1 MNQKLLEELRQIT
14 PEEQM
19 YLNGAE
25 SVDEGI
31 YMEPKTNVV
40 DYKKLITSG
49 KVIDV
54 RTHTRFVHFPEHTHN
69 YVELIYMCSGSTKH
83 IINGNE
89 IVLEKVASMS
99 CKAAVKGNDR
109 LSVAEAQELIDE
121 LLSLNQNAIQE
132 IMPAGEDDIAVN
144 LIILPSFFDY
154 ALTMLG
160 DEDNLIREFIIDCL
174 KSKDNDVSY
183 LHFKVADVLPI
194 QNLMENLIW
203 TIHNKQNNKRSINQA
218 TMGVLL
224 LQLMNYTEFVDVGKD
239 NSGQEL
245 VMSVYKYV
253 EENYR
258 DGSFTDLAEQLH
270 YDLHWLSKTIKQ
282 LTGKNYT
289 ELLQDK
295 RMRQAAYLLRTSKLT
310 VADIAT
316 AVGYENISY
325 FHRLFQK
332 TYGTS
337 PRNYRLDYSTESED
351 V

>member
-1 MNQKLLEELRQIT
+1 MNQELLEELRQIT

-89 IVLEKVASMS
+89 IVLEE
-99 CKAAVKGNDR
+99 G
-109 LSVAEAQELIDE
+109 E
-121 LLSLNQNAIQE
+121 LLFLNQNAIQE
-132 IMPAGEDDIAVN
+132 IMPAGENDIAVN

-351 V
+351 I

>member
-1 MNQKLLEELRQIT
+1 MNQELLEELRQIT

-19 YLNGAE
+19 YLGGAE

-89 IVLEKVASMS
+89 IVLEK
-99 CKAAVKGNDR
+99 G
-109 LSVAEAQELIDE
+109 E
-121 LLSLNQNAIQE
+121 LLFLNQNAIQE

-239 NSGQEL
+239 NSGKEL

-253 EENYR
+253 EEKYR

>member
-1 MNQKLLEELRQIT
+1 MNQELLEELRQIT

-19 YLNGAE
+19 YLDGAE

-89 IVLEKVASMS
+89 IVLEK
-99 CKAAVKGNDR
+99 G
-109 LSVAEAQELIDE
+109 E
-121 LLSLNQNAIQE
+121 LLFLNQNAIQE

-224 LQLMNYTEFVDVGKD
+224 LQLMNYTEYVDVGKD

>member
-1 MNQKLLEELRQIT
+1 MNQELLEELRQIT

-54 RTHTRFVHFPEHTHN
+54 RTHTRFVHFPKHTHN

-89 IVLEKVASMS
+89 IILEE
-99 CKAAVKGNDR
+99 G
-109 LSVAEAQELIDE
+109 E
-121 LLSLNQNAIQE
+121 LLFLNQNAIQE
-132 IMPAGEDDIAVN
+132 IMPAGENDIAVN

-351 V
+351 I

>member
-54 RTHTRFVHFPEHTHN
+54 RTHTRFVHFPKHTHN

-83 IINGNE
+83 IINGSE
-89 IVLEKVASMS
+89 IVLEE
-99 CKAAVKGNDR
+99 G
-109 LSVAEAQELIDE
+109 E
-121 LLSLNQNAIQE
+121 LLFLNQNAIQE
-132 IMPAGEDDIAVN
+132 IMPAGENDIAVN

-218 TMGVLL
+218 TMGLLL
-224 LQLMNYTEFVDVGKD
+224 LQLMNYTEYVDVGKD

-295 RMRQAAYLLRTSKLT
+295 RMRQAAYLLRTSRLT

-351 V
+351 I

>member
-54 RTHTRFVHFPEHTHN
+54 RTHTRFVHFPKHTHN

-83 IINGNE
+83 IVNGNE
-89 IVLEKVASMS
+89 IVLEK
-99 CKAAVKGNDR
+99 G
-109 LSVAEAQELIDE
+109 E
-121 LLSLNQNAIQE
+121 LLFLNQNAIQE

-224 LQLMNYTEFVDVGKD
+224 LQLMNYTEYVDVGKD

-351 V
+351 I

>member
-54 RTHTRFVHFPEHTHN
+54 RTHTRFVHFPKHTHN

-89 IVLEKVASMS
+89 IVLEE
-99 CKAAVKGNDR
+99 G
-109 LSVAEAQELIDE
+109 E
-121 LLSLNQNAIQE
+121 LLFLNQNAIQE

-224 LQLMNYTEFVDVGKD
+224 LQLMNYTEYVDVGKD

-337 PRNYRLDYSTESED
+337 PRNYRLDYSKESED
-351 V
+351 I

>member
-1 MNQKLLEELRQIT
+1 MNQELLEELRQIT

-19 YLNGAE
+19 YLDGAE

-89 IVLEKVASMS
+89 IVLEK
-99 CKAAVKGNDR
+99 G
-109 LSVAEAQELIDE
+109 E
-121 LLSLNQNAIQE
+121 LLFLNQNAIQE

-218 TMGVLL
+218 SMGVLL
-224 LQLMNYTEFVDVGKD
+224 VKLMNYTEYVDVGKD

>member
-1 MNQKLLEELRQIT
+1 MNQELLEELRQIT

-19 YLNGAE
+19 YLDGAE

-31 YMEPKTNVV
+31 YMEPKTNMV

-89 IVLEKVASMS
+89 IVLEK
-99 CKAAVKGNDR
+99 G
-109 LSVAEAQELIDE
+109 E
-121 LLSLNQNAIQE
+121 LLFLNQNAIQE

-154 ALTMLG
+154 ALTMLH

-224 LQLMNYTEFVDVGKD
+224 LQLMNYTEYVDVGKD

>member
-1 MNQKLLEELRQIT
+1 MNQELLEELRQIT

-19 YLNGAE
+19 YLGGAE

-89 IVLEKVASMS
+89 IVLEK
-99 CKAAVKGNDR
+99 G
-109 LSVAEAQELIDE
+109 E
-121 LLSLNQNAIQE
+121 LLFLNQNAIQE
-132 IMPAGEDDIAVN
+132 IMPAGADDIAVN

>member
-19 YLNGAE
+19 YLDGAE

-54 RTHTRFVHFPEHTHN
+54 RTHTRFVHFPKHTHN

-83 IINGNE
+83 IINGSE
-89 IVLEKVASMS
+89 IVLEE
-99 CKAAVKGNDR
+99 G
-109 LSVAEAQELIDE
+109 E
-121 LLSLNQNAIQE
+121 LLFLNQNAIQE
-132 IMPAGEDDIAVN
+132 IMPAGENDIAVN

-351 V
+351 I

>member
-19 YLNGAE
+19 YLGGAK

-89 IVLEKVASMS
+89 IVLEE
-99 CKAAVKGNDR
+99 G
-109 LSVAEAQELIDE
+109 E
-121 LLSLNQNAIQE
+121 LLFLNQNAIQE
-132 IMPAGEDDIAVN
+132 IMPAGENDIAVN

-351 V
+351 I

>member
-1 MNQKLLEELRQIT
+1 MNQELLEELRQIT

-19 YLNGAE
+19 YLDGAE

-89 IVLEKVASMS
+89 IVLEK
-99 CKAAVKGNDR
+99 G
-109 LSVAEAQELIDE
+109 E
-121 LLSLNQNAIQE
+121 LLFLNQNAIQE

-224 LQLMNYTEFVDVGKD
+224 LQLMNYTEYVDVGKD

-351 V
+351 I

>member
-1 MNQKLLEELRQIT
+1 MNQELLEELRQIT

-19 YLNGAE
+19 YLDGAE

-54 RTHTRFVHFPEHTHN
+54 RTHTRFVHFPKHTHN

-83 IINGNE
+83 IINGSE
-89 IVLEKVASMS
+89 IVLEE
-99 CKAAVKGNDR
+99 G
-109 LSVAEAQELIDE
+109 E
-121 LLSLNQNAIQE
+121 LLFLNQNAIQE
-132 IMPAGEDDIAVN
+132 IMPAGENDIAVN

-224 LQLMNYTEFVDVGKD
+224 LQLMNYTEYVDVGKD

-351 V
+351 I

>member
-1 MNQKLLEELRQIT
+1 MNQELLEELRQIT

-54 RTHTRFVHFPEHTHN
+54 RTHTRFVHFPKHTHN

-83 IINGNE
+83 IINGSE
-89 IVLEKVASMS
+89 IVLEE
-99 CKAAVKGNDR
+99 G
-109 LSVAEAQELIDE
+109 E
-121 LLSLNQNAIQE
+121 LLFLNQNAIQE
-132 IMPAGEDDIAVN
+132 IMPAGENDIAVN

-351 V
+351 I

>member
-19 YLNGAE
+19 YLDGAE

-54 RTHTRFVHFPEHTHN
+54 RTHTRFVHFPKHTHN

-89 IVLEKVASMS
+89 IVLEE
-99 CKAAVKGNDR
+99 G
-109 LSVAEAQELIDE
+109 E
-121 LLSLNQNAIQE
+121 LLFLNQNAIQE
-132 IMPAGEDDIAVN
+132 IMPAGENDIAVN

-224 LQLMNYTEFVDVGKD
+224 LQLMNYTEYVDVGKD

-351 V
+351 I

>member
-1 MNQKLLEELRQIT
+1 MNQELLEELRQIT

-19 YLNGAE
+19 YLDGAE

-89 IVLEKVASMS
+89 IVLEK
-99 CKAAVKGNDR
+99 G
-109 LSVAEAQELIDE
+109 E
-121 LLSLNQNAIQE
+121 LLFLNQNAIQE

-351 V
+351 I

>member
-1 MNQKLLEELRQIT
+1 MNQELLEELRQIT

-19 YLNGAE
+19 YLGGAE

-89 IVLEKVASMS
+89 IVLEK
-99 CKAAVKGNDR
+99 G
-109 LSVAEAQELIDE
+109 E
-121 LLSLNQNAIQE
+121 LLFLNQNAIQE

>member
-89 IVLEKVASMS
+89 IVLEK
-99 CKAAVKGNDR
+99 G
-109 LSVAEAQELIDE
+109 E
-121 LLSLNQNAIQE
+121 LLFLNQNAIQE

-351 V
+351 I

>member
-1 MNQKLLEELRQIT
+1 MNQELLEELRQIT

-54 RTHTRFVHFPEHTHN
+54 RTHTRFVHFPKHTHN

-89 IVLEKVASMS
+89 IVLEK
-99 CKAAVKGNDR
+99 G
-109 LSVAEAQELIDE
+109 E
-121 LLSLNQNAIQE
+121 LLFLNQNAIQE

-224 LQLMNYTEFVDVGKD
+224 LQLMNYTEYVDVGKD

-351 V
+351 I

>member
-89 IVLEKVASMS
+89 IVLEK
-99 CKAAVKGNDR
+99 G
-109 LSVAEAQELIDE
+109 E
-121 LLSLNQNAIQE
+121 LLFLNQNAIQE

>member
-1 MNQKLLEELRQIT
+1 MNQELLEELRQIT

-19 YLNGAE
+19 YLDGAE

-31 YMEPKTNVV
+31 YMEPKTNMV

-89 IVLEKVASMS
+89 IVLEK
-99 CKAAVKGNDR
+99 G
-109 LSVAEAQELIDE
+109 E
-121 LLSLNQNAIQE
+121 LLFLNQNAIQE

-224 LQLMNYTEFVDVGKD
+224 LQLMNYTEYVDVGKD

>member
-1 MNQKLLEELRQIT
+1 MNQELLEELRQIT

-19 YLNGAE
+19 YLDGAE

-54 RTHTRFVHFPEHTHN
+54 RTHTRFVHFPKHTHN

-89 IVLEKVASMS
+89 IVLEE
-99 CKAAVKGNDR
+99 G
-109 LSVAEAQELIDE
+109 E
-121 LLSLNQNAIQE
+121 LLFLNQNAIQE
-132 IMPAGEDDIAVN
+132 IMPAGENDIAVN

-351 V
+351 I

>member
-1 MNQKLLEELRQIT
+1 MNQELLEELRQIT

-19 YLNGAE
+19 YLDGAE

-89 IVLEKVASMS
+89 IVLEK
-99 CKAAVKGNDR
+99 G
-109 LSVAEAQELIDE
+109 E
-121 LLSLNQNAIQE
+121 LLFLNQNAIQE
-132 IMPAGEDDIAVN
+132 IMPAGENDIAVN

>member
-1 MNQKLLEELRQIT
+1 
-14 PEEQM
+14 
-19 YLNGAE
+19 
-25 SVDEGI
+25 
-31 YMEPKTNVV
+31 
-40 DYKKLITSG
+40 
-49 KVIDV
+49 
-54 RTHTRFVHFPEHTHN
+54 
-69 YVELIYMCSGSTKH
+69 
-83 IINGNE
+83 
-89 IVLEKVASMS
+89 
-99 CKAAVKGNDR
+99 
-109 LSVAEAQELIDE
+109 
-121 LLSLNQNAIQE
+121 
-132 IMPAGEDDIAVN
+132 MPAGENDIAVN

>member
-1 MNQKLLEELRQIT
+1 MNQELLEELRQIT

-19 YLNGAE
+19 YLDGAE

-89 IVLEKVASMS
+89 IVLEK
-99 CKAAVKGNDR
+99 G
-109 LSVAEAQELIDE
+109 E
-121 LLSLNQNAIQE
+121 LLFLNQNAIQE

>member
-54 RTHTRFVHFPEHTHN
+54 RTHTRFVHFPKHTHN

-83 IINGNE
+83 IINGSE
-89 IVLEKVASMS
+89 IVLEE
-99 CKAAVKGNDR
+99 G
-109 LSVAEAQELIDE
+109 E
-121 LLSLNQNAIQE
+121 LLFLNQNAIQE
-132 IMPAGEDDIAVN
+132 IMPAGENDIAVN

-351 V
+351 I

>member
-54 RTHTRFVHFPEHTHN
+54 RTHTRFVHFPKHTHN

-83 IINGNE
+83 IINGSE
-89 IVLEKVASMS
+89 IVLEE
-99 CKAAVKGNDR
+99 G
-109 LSVAEAQELIDE
+109 E
-121 LLSLNQNAIQE
+121 LLFLNQNAIQE
-132 IMPAGEDDIAVN
+132 IMPAGENDIAVN

-239 NSGQEL
+239 NGGQEL

-351 V
+351 I

>member
-1 MNQKLLEELRQIT
+1 MNQELLEELRQIT

-19 YLNGAE
+19 YLDGAE

-54 RTHTRFVHFPEHTHN
+54 RTHTRFVHFPKHTHN

-89 IVLEKVASMS
+89 IVLEE
-99 CKAAVKGNDR
+99 G
-109 LSVAEAQELIDE
+109 E
-121 LLSLNQNAIQE
+121 LLFLNQNAIQE

-351 V
+351 I

>member
-1 MNQKLLEELRQIT
+1 MNQELLEELRQIT

-54 RTHTRFVHFPEHTHN
+54 RTHTRFVHFPKHTHN

-89 IVLEKVASMS
+89 IVLEK
-99 CKAAVKGNDR
+99 G
-109 LSVAEAQELIDE
+109 E
-121 LLSLNQNAIQE
+121 LLFLNQNAIQE

-224 LQLMNYTEFVDVGKD
+224 LQLMNYTEYVDVGKD

-289 ELLQDK
+289 DLLQDK

-351 V
+351 I

>member
-1 MNQKLLEELRQIT
+1 MNQELLEELRQIT

-89 IVLEKVASMS
+89 IVLEK
-99 CKAAVKGNDR
+99 G
-109 LSVAEAQELIDE
+109 E
-121 LLSLNQNAIQE
+121 LLFLNQNAIQE

-218 TMGVLL
+218 TMGLLL

-239 NSGQEL
+239 NGGQEL

-351 V
+351 I

>member
-1 MNQKLLEELRQIT
+1 MNQELLEELRQIT

-19 YLNGAE
+19 YLDGAE

-31 YMEPKTNVV
+31 YMEPKTNMV

-89 IVLEKVASMS
+89 IVLEK
-99 CKAAVKGNDR
+99 G
-109 LSVAEAQELIDE
+109 E
-121 LLSLNQNAIQE
+121 LLFLNQNAIQE

-224 LQLMNYTEFVDVGKD
+224 LQLMNYTELVDVGKD